1 MKTTLNEA
9 GPFNRIARETITNP
23 HLSLKAKGLL
33 TLILGFPEEWD
44 FSIAGLRPFLLEGR
58 ESIMSALREL
68 AENGHVTITVRR
80 SDDGRF
86 RKYDYAFYDLPQTVL
101 PTSAEPMSGSPH
113 MDDPAREG
121 AQQLSINKSSPNQI
135 NKEKIK
141 VLLACTH
148 RQRCSRNTSRQTLWK
163 LLRN

>member
-44 FSIAGLRPFLLEGR
+44 FSIAGLRPFLQEGR

-101 PTSAEPMSGSPH
+101 PTSAEPTFLTGPSGTTRSTFFSYLNSFSE
-113 MDDPAREG
+113 DCA
-121 AQQLSINKSSPNQI
+121 
-135 NKEKIK
+135 
-141 VLLACTH
+141 VLFI
-148 RQRCSRNTSRQTLWK
+148 
-163 LLRN
+163 